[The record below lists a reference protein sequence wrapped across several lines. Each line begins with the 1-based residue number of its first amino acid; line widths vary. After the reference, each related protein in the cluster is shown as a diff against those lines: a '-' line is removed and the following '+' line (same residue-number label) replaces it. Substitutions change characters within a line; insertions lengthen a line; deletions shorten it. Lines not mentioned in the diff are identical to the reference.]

1 MSKKIV
7 LIAKGKAN
15 AQFLSNRLSAFLHKD
30 VMCQGFDVE
39 ELPTALN
46 SDLILLS
53 SKSLLNHIGERLTPG
68 IDILVIRRAID
79 PEQIYKLLSLDSHK
93 RILVV
98 NTTKETAEEV
108 IELLYTMGFDY
119 LWLIPYGPEME
130 IVPDA
135 DLVITPGEAH
145 LVPSGFEIVD
155 IGTRVIDL
163 STLMEILDFCGLMET
178 SHVISAHY
186 VRSFISLS
194 KRIESTRRQVENSK
208 FILTAVLNQISQASI
223 VVDTAG
229 NIVQTNKKARD
240 LWGNHLNNISQLLD
254 NKTYQSFK
262 DDHIETQVIEIN
274 GQLFIVHRT
283 SLDYDD
289 KELLLFEPGDE
300 VNKRGQ
306 YLRRNIRARGF
317 VAKYTFKDIVGSS
330 TPLCRTIELAKIY
343 SQSNS
348 PVLIEGPTGCG
359 KELFAHAIHEHS
371 DRTTGPFVAIN
382 CGALPDTLLES
393 ELFGYEEGAFTG
405 AKKGGKPGMFELA
418 TGGTIFIDE
427 IEDLPLPVQVKLLRV
442 FSEHE
447 IIRVGGQTLIPID
460 ARIIAA
466 TNRNVNDLV
475 TQGRIREDLL
485 YRLNVLPLSVPTL
498 KERKMDIPALVAY
511 FEHQIGKQNLIT
523 SKEMDQLQEY
533 DWPGNIRELR
543 NRIELLY
550 TIKSTKN
557 QISNT
562 HFFSSR
568 IGGNSASTAAD
579 SQANN
584 PKPLD
589 DSADPV
595 INSNNSKFD
604 QIEAEILHSI
614 ADSNLRG
621 IGIGRKQL
629 SLVLASKLLIVTEA
643 SVRGILHDLEHRGL
657 VQSFPGRRGT
667 WLTSNGELW
676 IKSNV

>member
-1 MSKKIV
+1 
-7 LIAKGKAN
+7 
-15 AQFLSNRLSAFLHKD
+15 
-30 VMCQGFDVE
+30 
-39 ELPTALN
+39 
-46 SDLILLS
+46 
-53 SKSLLNHIGERLTPG
+53 
-68 IDILVIRRAID
+68 
-79 PEQIYKLLSLDSHK
+79 
-93 RILVV
+93 
-98 NTTKETAEEV
+98 
-108 IELLYTMGFDY
+108 MGFDY

-145 LVPSGFEIVD
+145 LVPAGFEIVD

-163 STLMEILDFCGLMET
+163 STLMEILDLCGLMET

-194 KRIESTRRQVENSK
+194 KKIESTRRQVENSK

-223 VVDTAG
+223 VVNTEG

-240 LWGNHLNNISQLLD
+240 LWGNHLNNISELLD
-254 NKTYQSFK
+254 NKTYQSLK
-262 DDHIETQVIEIN
+262 NDDIDTQVIEIN
-274 GQLFIVHRT
+274 AQLFIVHRT
-283 SLDYDD
+283 SLDYDN

-300 VNKRGQ
+300 INKRGQ
-306 YLRRNIRARGF
+306 YLRKNIRSRGF
-317 VAKYTFKDIVGSS
+317 VAKYTFEDILGSS
-330 TPLCRTIELAKIY
+330 PIISQTIEIAKIY
-343 SQSNS
+343 AQSSS

-371 DRTTGPFVAIN
+371 DRTTGPFVAVN

-447 IIRVGGQTLIPID
+447 IIRVGGQNVISID

-466 TNRNVNDLV
+466 TNRHVNVLV
-475 TQGRIREDLL
+475 TEGKIREDLL
-485 YRLNVLPLSVPTL
+485 YRLNVLPLSVPAL
-498 KERKMDIPALVAY
+498 KERKQDIPSLVAF
-511 FEHQIGKQNLIT
+511 FEQQLGRPNLIT
-523 SKEMDQLQEY
+523 SKELAQFQEY

-543 NRIELLY
+543 NRIELLC
-550 TIKSTKN
+550 TLKSSKN
-557 QISNT
+557 TQLYSSKISENPSPT
-562 HFFSSR
+562 PVDFQSNES
-568 IGGNSASTAAD
+568 ITLNNSESIM
-579 SQANN
+579 
-584 PKPLD
+584 
-589 DSADPV
+589 
-595 INSNNSKFD
+595 INSKDSKID
-604 QIEAEILHSI
+604 QFEAQILHTI
-614 ADSNLRG
+614 AAYNLNG

-643 SVRGILHDLEHRGL
+643 TVRGILHGLEHRGL
-657 VQSFPGRRGT
+657 VKSFAGRRGT
-667 WLTSNGELW
+667 WLTSSGELW
-676 IKSNV
+676 VKSNV